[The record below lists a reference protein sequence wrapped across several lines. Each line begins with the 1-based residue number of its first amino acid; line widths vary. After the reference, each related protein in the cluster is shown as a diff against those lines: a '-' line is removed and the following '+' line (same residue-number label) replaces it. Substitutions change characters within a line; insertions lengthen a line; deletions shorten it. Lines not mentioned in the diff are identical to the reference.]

1 MYETTV
7 WNNIDIKKGNE
18 VNTFN
23 PKEGQKLPYILYALT
38 YFWNRF

>member
-23 PKEGQKLPYILYALT
+23 PKGEGQNDPTFYTL
-38 YFWNRF
+38 